1 MQTINQLC
9 LAEPKAAAATE
20 NLRFNKKLRRAVIE
34 AIVKLAPSTSPRDL
48 ASKVVQELS
57 TDKQL
62 NFLFSEEVV
71 KSMDKQSLIYS
82 KLDSAI
88 SLSVNAYTG
97 LIPKSTFEAE
107 MYWSKASKSAAIKY
121 LGFNTDVHLLGKAD
135 KFRVY
140 VTNPNVE
147 VCILKNVQPFAFL
160 EGDVKDRQRLQTVRD
175 ITFIKLNDQRA
186 LMLFNS
192 ITDGIQ
198 RRFEISMD
206 RLHGCVFKTL
216 GDNFVQD
223 GLSIVERDISGHEY
237 DVNQFG
243 DLIGEKRYGITPS
256 VWVFDQTNRGRR
268 GDQGPKGIRGAKGKD
283 IGIRN
288 ATPHEHQMKAL
299 SLGKKIP
306 TSQKELYEAFNG
318 SEKYYVPFAKSFFD
332 EIRRLEKE

>member
-34 AIVKLAPSTSPRDL
+34 SLVKLAPSTSPRDL

-62 NFLFSEEVV
+62 KFLFSEEIV

-121 LGFNTDVHLLGKAD
+121 LSFNMDIHLLGKAD

-160 EGDVKDRQRLQTVRD
+160 ESDVKDRQRLQTVRD

-198 RRFEISMD
+198 RRFEISME
-206 RLHGCVFKTL
+206 RLHGCTFKTIAE
-216 GDNFVQD
+216 NFIQD
-223 GLSIVERDISGHEY
+223 GLSIVERDLSGHEF

-243 DLIGEKRYGITPS
+243 DLVGEKRYGITPS

-268 GDQGPKGIRGAKGKD
+268 GDQGPQGKRGEAGKDANKFGITAGLLQLDVMAKGKRMVTTKEEYD
-283 IGIRN
+283 RAFVERKGWFL
-288 ATPHEHQMKAL
+288 PL
-299 SLGKKIP
+299 SKTL
-306 TSQKELYEAFNG
+306 
-318 SEKYYVPFAKSFFD
+318 
-332 EIRRLEKE
+332 LESWSK

>member
-34 AIVKLAPSTSPRDL
+34 SLVKLAPSTSPRDL
-48 ASKVVQELS
+48 AGKVVQELS

-121 LGFNTDVHLLGKAD
+121 LGFNTDIHLLGKAD

-160 EGDVKDRQRLQTVRD
+160 ESDVKDRQRLQTVRD

-268 GDQGPKGIRGAKGKD
+268 GDQGVKGIRGAKGKSND
-283 IGIRN
+283 LVGVR
-288 ATPHEHQMKAL
+288 AGAMAL
-299 SLGKKIP
+299 ELANQGKKLV
-306 TSQKELYEAFNG
+306 TTKEELAEAFRNPKDG
-318 SEKYYVPFAKSFFD
+318 WVLPMTKSLF
-332 EIRRLEKE
+332 L

>member
-34 AIVKLAPSTSPRDL
+34 SLVKLAPSTSPRDL
-48 ASKVVQELS
+48 AGKVVQELS

-107 MYWSKASKSAAIKY
+107 MYWSKASKSTAIKY
-121 LGFNTDVHLLGKAD
+121 LGFNTDIHLLGKAD

-160 EGDVKDRQRLQTVRD
+160 ESDVNDRQRLQTVRD

-216 GDNFVQD
+216 GDNFIQD
-223 GLSIVERDISGHEY
+223 GLSIVERDISGHEF

-243 DLIGEKRYGITPS
+243 DLVGEKRYGITPS

-268 GDQGPKGIRGAKGKD
+268 GDQGVKGIRGAKGKSND
-283 IGIRN
+283 LVGVRPG
-288 ATPHEHQMKAL
+288 AMAL
-299 SLGKKIP
+299 ELANQGKKLV
-306 TSQKELYEAFNG
+306 TTKEELAEAFRNPKDG
-318 SEKYYVPFAKSFFD
+318 WVLPMTKSLF
-332 EIRRLEKE
+332 L

>member
-34 AIVKLAPSTSPRDL
+34 SLVKLAPSTSPRDL

-121 LGFNTDVHLLGKAD
+121 LGFNMDVHLLGKAD

-160 EGDVKDRQRLQTVRD
+160 ESDAKDRQRLQTVRD

-198 RRFEISMD
+198 RRFEISME
-206 RLHGCVFKTL
+206 RLHGCVFKTIAE
-216 GDNFVQD
+216 NFIQD
-223 GLSIVERDISGHEY
+223 GLSIVERDLSGHEF

-243 DLIGEKRYGITPS
+243 DLVGEKRYGITPS

-268 GDQGPKGIRGAKGKD
+268 GDQGPKGVKGAKGESND
-283 IGIRN
+283 FVGIS
-288 ATPHEHQMKAL
+288 AGAL
-299 SLGKKIP
+299 ALKLSTQGKKLI
-306 TSQKELYEAFNG
+306 TNKEELAAAFRNPKDG
-318 SEKYYVPFAKSFFD
+318 WVLPMSKSLFM
-332 EIRRLEKE
+332 K

>member
-34 AIVKLAPSTSPRDL
+34 SLVKLAPSTSPRDL
-48 ASKVVQELS
+48 AGKVVQDLS

-121 LGFNTDVHLLGKAD
+121 LGFNTDIHLLGKAD

-160 EGDVKDRQRLQTVRD
+160 ESDVKDRQRLQTVRD

-268 GDQGPKGIRGAKGKD
+268 GDQGVKGIRGAKGKSND
-283 IGIRN
+283 LVGVR
-288 ATPHEHQMKAL
+288 AGAMAL
-299 SLGKKIP
+299 ELANQGKKLV
-306 TSQKELYEAFNG
+306 TTKEELAEAFRNPKDG
-318 SEKYYVPFAKSFFD
+318 WVLPMTKSLF
-332 EIRRLEKE
+332 L

>member
-34 AIVKLAPSTSPRDL
+34 SLVKLAPSTSPRDL

-121 LGFNTDVHLLGKAD
+121 LGFNTDIHLLGKAD

-147 VCILKNVQPFAFL
+147 VCILKNVQPFTFL
-160 EGDVKDRQRLQTVRD
+160 ESDVKDRQRLQTVRD
-175 ITFIKLNDQRA
+175 ITFIKLNGQRA

-206 RLHGCVFKTL
+206 RLRGCVFKAL

-243 DLIGEKRYGITPS
+243 DLVGEKRYGITPS

-268 GDQGPKGIRGAKGKD
+268 GDQGAKGVRGAMGKSND
-283 IGIRN
+283 FVGIS
-288 ATPHEHQMKAL
+288 AGSLAL
-299 SLGKKIP
+299 QLSTQGKKLI
-306 TSQKELYEAFNG
+306 TNKKELAEAFRNPKDG
-318 SEKYYVPFAKSFFD
+318 WVLPMTKSLF
-332 EIRRLEKE
+332 IK